1 MKQTH
6 AGVFVSTYSNV
17 LSHLLQCCMLY
28 QIMVD
33 HITVTDCAILSLRVR
48 RYLCKWYTAHKPNSV
63 HRWSAVCNEAC
74 DGIWAPS
81 QYKDRL
87 RMAISMLKIRR
98 PLGRLIFNMRI
109 AIPGKTVFLIETAPW
124 WFCWDVRLHRKQ
136 FKATMT
142 NTIMSIG
149 QFKATMTNT
158 IMSIDHGGN

>member
-1 MKQTH
+1 MLKITRSRDRLIFNMGISISGKMVFIMKQTH

-74 DGIWAPS
+74 DGIW
-81 QYKDRL
+81 
-87 RMAISMLKIRR
+87 
-98 PLGRLIFNMRI
+98 
-109 AIPGKTVFLIETAPW
+109 

-149 QFKATMTNT
+149 QFKATITNT